1 MPIALSVAGS
11 PLTALTVDP
20 INLCV
25 SDLTPD
31 VYAQKEIRH
40 NGGPHVIA
48 DLRKLAK

>member
-1 MPIALSVAGS
+1 MPIPLSVAGS

-31 VYAQKEIRH
+31 VYAQEIRH